1 MKKVMMI
8 SVGALLLLSSCG
20 SYAGAGAYTGGSF
33 GSIIGSA
40 IGGIAGGPRGSD
52 IGTLIGMAGG
62 AAVGAA
68 VGAAADNAQQ
78 QKYEEYQSSRQQV
91 NRRSSSADSRS
102 DYSSGNGYD
111 SRGNGGYN
119 NGNNGNGSYNPG
131 NNGNSGHHHN
141 GKPDDRLFGFDEHF
155 NSTPEMR
162 QSLEIRNA
170 RILDATHDGVLT
182 RGEEARMVF
191 EIYNHSA
198 KPVFSVQPA
207 VAEVTGNRHIH
218 ISENVLIESI
228 PPRQGIRYTAIIR
241 ADKGLKD
248 GRAVISVGVLQGNK
262 EIPSLTQQFTIQTR
276 KR

>member
-91 NRRSSSADSRS
+91 NRRLSGADSRS

-111 SRGNGGYN
+111 SRGNG
-119 NGNNGNGSYNPG
+119 
-131 NNGNSGHHHN
+131 

-198 KPVFSVQPA
+198 KPLFSVQPA